1 MKLSYLK
8 WPAVIAL
15 LAVAIIPSTSTSK
28 ATNQPPPVDV
38 DLATEYR
45 VIAKYG
51 DDLVSYDKQ
60 IAELAGKTRLART
73 DVDPLQ
79 TKAEDLKTRLSGV
92 QSSVSQIVRKLKA
105 ANEWDDLDTLPA
117 RFTDPGFIA
126 LFRESSFKQDLEQAS
141 NGLTGHASE
150 ISTPLDNLRK
160 RLSSQHH
167 APRAVQFTGESYA
180 APSPFAFVS
189 LKCSI
194 LVLKGKIIIKLPSVN
209 PSSQHARETWAA
221 CHPGQAY
228 PF

>member
-1 MKLSYLK
+1 MKLSHLK

-15 LAVAIIPSTSTSK
+15 LALAIIPSAGTST
-28 ATNQPPPVDV
+28 ATTPTSPAVDV
-38 DLATEYR
+38 DLANEYR
-45 VIAKYG
+45 LISKYA
-51 DDLVSYDKQ
+51 DDLVAYDKQ
-60 IAELAGKTRLART
+60 VAELNRRARIAHT

-79 TKAEDLKTRLSGV
+79 TKSDDLKRRLNGV
-92 QSSVSQIVRKLKA
+92 QGSVREVVRKLKA

-117 RFTDPGFIA
+117 RFTDPGYRA
-126 LFRESSFKQDLEQAS
+126 LFQESSFKQDLEEAS
-141 NGLTGHASE
+141 NGLTSHAGE
-150 ISTPLDNLRK
+150 ISTPLDELRRK
-160 RLSSQHH
+160 LTSQHH
-167 APRAVQFTGESYA
+167 ARSVGTVSA

-189 LKCSI
+189 VKCSL

>member
-15 LAVAIIPSTSTSK
+15 LAVAIIPSTRTSK
-28 ATNQPPPVDV
+28 ATNQPSPVGV

-51 DDLVSYDKQ
+51 DDLVAYDKQ
-60 IAELAGKTRLART
+60 IAELGGRARLVST

-79 TKAEDLKTRLSGV
+79 TKAEDLKRRLSGV
-92 QSSVSQIVRKLKA
+92 QSSVGQIVRKLKA
-105 ANEWDDLDTLPA
+105 ANEWDDLDKLPA
-117 RFTDPGFIA
+117 RFSDPGFVA

-141 NGLTGHASE
+141 NGLTSHASE

-160 RLSSQHH
+160 RFNSGHH
-167 APRAVQFTGESYA
+167 ARRGVQFTGESYA
-180 APSPFAFVS
+180 APSPFTFVS
-189 LKCSI
+189 LKCSV
-194 LVLKGKIIIKLPSVN
+194 LVLKSKIIIRLPSVN
-209 PSSQHARETWAA
+209 PSEAHIRETWAA
-221 CHPGQAY
+221 CHPGQPY